1 MNHNELVN
9 EVTKQLAPRF
19 SPSVSL
25 IKKRIE
31 ALIEVRLP
39 ISTLTSPLIRFSTL
53 ITIHVVS
60 FYSENTSSDLA
71 RT

>member
-19 SPSVSL
+19 APSVSL

-31 ALIEVRLP
+31 ALIEVRCP
-39 ISTLTSPLIRFSTL
+39 YPSSSSPSAVRG
-53 ITIHVVS
+53 
-60 FYSENTSSDLA
+60 
-71 RT
+71 